1 MSPLTSPKLA
11 LRCLLGGVLMGL
23 ANLVPGISG
32 GTMLLAT
39 GVYRRF
45 INAVG
50 AITTFRWTVPAVAT
64 LALIV
69 LGAGAAIA
77 LGAGFVADLV
87 VTNRWGT
94 FSVFLGL
101 TMGGIPLVWSL
112 VRPWRSASVIAAIV
126 ALVAMIALTLVPM
139 PGSEAGGSN
148 WGLLFAAG
156 LLGGAAMV
164 LPGLS
169 GAYLLLILGQYVVI
183 LTAVKA
189 VISGEDLAFS
199 GALEVLIPVALGAAV
214 GIVGISNL
222 MKWLLRCYP
231 NGTHGFLLGLLA
243 GAVFGLWPFATY
255 TMPKVG
261 EVIRGTTITQTW
273 IDDEKNRK
281 YWPQMY
287 FQPSA
292 GQIAGSAALILIGFA
307 ASMSI
312 SRLGSRDETESR
324 TTSKTT
330 S

>member
-1 MSPLTSPKLA
+1 M
-11 LRCLLGGVLMGL
+11 RCLLGGILMGL

-39 GVYRRF
+39 GVYHRF
-45 INAVG
+45 VNAMG

-64 LALIV
+64 LAIIAV
-69 LGAGAAIA
+69 GAGAAIA
-77 LGAGFVADLV
+77 LGAGVIADLV
-87 VTNRWGT
+87 VNNRWGT

-101 TMGGIPLVWSL
+101 TIGGIPLVWSL
-112 VRPWRSASVIAAIV
+112 VRPWRRTSVIAAIV
-126 ALVAMIALTLVPM
+126 ALVAMIALVLVPM

-189 VISGEDLAFS
+189 ATSGDGLAALVE
-199 GALEVLIPVALGAAV
+199 ALEVLIPVAIGAAL
-214 GIVGISNL
+214 GIIGISNL
-222 MKWLLRCYP
+222 MKWLLRRYP

-261 EVIRGTTITQTW
+261 EVIRGTAITQMW

-281 YWPQMY
+281 YWPQTY

-312 SRLGSRDETESR
+312 CRLGRQDETEPQI
-324 TTSKTT
+324 TSKTG